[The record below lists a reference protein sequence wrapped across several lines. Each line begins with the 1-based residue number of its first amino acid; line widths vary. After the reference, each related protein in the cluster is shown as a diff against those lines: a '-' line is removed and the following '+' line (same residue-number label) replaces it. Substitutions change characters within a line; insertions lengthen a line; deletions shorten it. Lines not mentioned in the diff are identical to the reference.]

1 MKNPCLHVVFLLLAM
16 HFANSSEVGDM
27 LVMVD
32 YGKLV
37 VSHLDGTQEL
47 ITEGARSA
55 VFAPDRR
62 SVAFTVDRK
71 LAVITLATHTTVEM
85 VQLPEGARFGQVAW
99 APDGNA
105 IAYEAI
111 ARNKSHDLFLAPF
124 PPQSGQARNLGHW
137 YQGFSFSPDGSRIV
151 HAINNPFALEVLDL
165 ATAKRTLLHKADN
178 VVWEAQFSPHGKFI
192 AYTKTVTETQSS
204 NQHGKDDDEPD
215 CAGPPTE
222 LHLYSLA
229 DGSDTVVAF
238 HKLKTPDTV
247 YHFSWSP
254 DSRRIVL
261 ELGTNDCG
269 YPSGDAA
276 VFVTSIDQKYQI
288 CISTASPAIEPKFSP
303 DGTAVVFVDYSRSPH
318 PMLRYEF
325 RSGTLKRLDWPGR
338 HEEYRLMD
346 WK

>member
-1 MKNPCLHVVFLLLAM
+1 MKNSFLHVVFLLLAM
-16 HFANSSEVGDM
+16 HSANAFETGDM
-27 LVMVD
+27 LVMID
-32 YGKLV
+32 DSKLV
-37 VSHLDGTQEL
+37 VIHSDGVQEP

-55 VFAPDRR
+55 VFSPDRR
-62 SVAFTVDRK
+62 SVVFALDRK
-71 LAVITLATHTTVEM
+71 LAVMALATHTTVE
-85 VQLPEGARFGQVAW
+85 VAQLGEGAHFGQVAW

-111 ARNKSHDLFLAPF
+111 VPNKSNDLFLAPF
-124 PPQSGQARNLGHW
+124 PPQRGQARNLGHW

-178 VVWEAQFSPHGKFI
+178 VVWEAQFSPDGKFI
-192 AYTKTVTETQSS
+192 AYTKTVTEPQSS
-204 NQHGKDDDEPD
+204 NQPGKDDDEPD
-215 CAGPPTE
+215 CANPPID

-229 DGSDTVVAF
+229 DGSDTAVTF
-238 HKLKTPDTV
+238 HNLKTPDTV

-276 VFVTSIDQKYQI
+276 VFVTSVDQKYQV
-288 CISTASPAIEPKFSP
+288 CISTASPAIEPRFSP
-303 DGTAVVFVDYSRSPH
+303 DGTAVVFVDYSRPPH

-325 RSGTLKRLDWPGR
+325 RSRTLKRLDRPGG